1 LKKNEGLQAPRPL
14 TVAELCEALEQGL
27 LPARMEDGEYII
39 SHRDLARLAEAQAH
53 TMKLPVPMKPISI
66 IGVKAS

>member
-1 LKKNEGLQAPRPL
+1 MKNEGLQAPRLL
-14 TVAELCEALEQGL
+14 TVAELCEALEKGT

-39 SHRDLARLAEAQAH
+39 SHRDLARLAQAN
-53 TMKLPVPMKPISI
+53 TLKMPVPRKRTPI